1 MVNVV
6 APERLARNVA
16 VSGMSCISPTAPAG
30 DVRGSNFVSA

>member
-16 VSGMSCISPTAPAG
+16 VWGMSCIRPTAPAG
-30 DVRGSNFVSA
+30 EVRVSNFVSA